1 MLRHATPPADNHLE
15 MITHKDFIT
24 DERGLI
30 LGWFAKLALGFV
42 VLAVVIYDGGSIL
55 VNFFTLDS
63 RADEIA
69 IELTTGVTPGSLT
82 LANVEPRAREAARE
96 SDARLVSV
104 TVEGNTVRVKIR
116 RRASTLLVGRIGPL
130 EDWARA
136 TAEGQAATL

>member
-1 MLRHATPPADNHLE
+1 MLRHDPPGVDNQSK
-15 MITHKDFIT
+15 MITHRDFIA

-30 LGWFAKLALGFV
+30 LGWFGKLALGFAL
-42 VLAVVIYDGGSIL
+42 LAVVIYDGGSIL

-69 IELTTGVTPGSLT
+69 IELTTGVTPGTLT

-96 SDARLVSV
+96 SGARLISV
-104 TVEGNTVRVKIR
+104 TIEDKTVRITIR
-116 RRASTLLVGRIGPL
+116 RRASTLLVGRIAPL

-136 TAEGQAATL
+136 TAEGKASTL